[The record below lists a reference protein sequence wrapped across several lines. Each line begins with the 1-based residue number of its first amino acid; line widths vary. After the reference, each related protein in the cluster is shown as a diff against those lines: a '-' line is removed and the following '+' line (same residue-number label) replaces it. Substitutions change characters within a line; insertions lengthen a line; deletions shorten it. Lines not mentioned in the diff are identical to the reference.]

1 MQDIMN
7 STYKISGKEKAAYL
21 LIMLGKGQASKIM
34 KYFNEDEIKT
44 ITFEIVNHNT
54 IDKEERMMIL
64 QDFYNS
70 CLAKS
75 YIDKGGVDY
84 AREVLYEA
92 VGPQKAMELI
102 TDMMDLEKSKP
113 FDFMKDID
121 PVEVFNFIQYENDQ
135 TIAFILSYLKNS
147 QAASVLAMLP
157 RERQANISVKIALM
171 DKISPDIIKDIEKVM
186 GEKFTRS
193 GIQTYTK
200 TEGVEVL
207 VNILNAVDRST
218 EKQIFEMLEEEND
231 NLANE
236 VKKRMFVFED
246 IINLGNK
253 EIQRFLSEVDT
264 KDLSVALKTATEE
277 LKELILRNL
286 SKRAKQM
293 VTEEMNL
300 LGPVR
305 LSEVEK
311 AQQALVSVIRALDEK
326 GEILI
331 RKTGDDKIID

>member
-171 DKISPDIIKDIEKVM
+171 DKISPNIIKDIEKVM

>member
-1 MQDIMN
+1 MDN
-7 STYKISGKEKAAYL
+7 AVNLSNKISGKQKAAYL
-21 LIMLGKGQASKIM
+21 LIMLGKNQASRIM
-34 KYFNEDEIKT
+34 KFFNETEIRT
-44 ITFEIVNHNT
+44 MAFEIVNHNT
-54 IDKEERMMIL
+54 FEKDERMVIL

-70 CLAKS
+70 CLAKT

-84 AREVLYEA
+84 AKEVLYETL
-92 VGPQKAMELI
+92 GPQKSMELI
-102 TDMMDLEKSKP
+102 SDMMDLNKSKP
-113 FDFMKDID
+113 FEFMKDVD
-121 PVEVFNFIQYENDQ
+121 PVEVFNFLQYESDQ

-147 QAASVLAMLP
+147 QAAAILSMLP
-157 RERQANISVKIALM
+157 KERQANISVKIALM

-186 GEKFTRS
+186 GDKFTHT
-193 GIQTYTK
+193 GVQTYTK
-200 TEGVEVL
+200 TEGVDIL

-218 EKQIFEMLEEEND
+218 EKQIFDMLEADND
-231 NLANE
+231 SLASE

-253 EIQRFLSEVDT
+253 EIQRFLAEVDT
-264 KDLSVALKTATEE
+264 KDLSVALKTATNE
-277 LKELILRNL
+277 LKDLILRNL

-311 AQQALVSVIRALDEK
+311 AQQSLVSVIRALDEK

-331 RKTGDDKIID
+331 RKTGDDKIIE

>member
-1 MQDIMN
+1 MDNVLN
-7 STYKISGKEKAAYL
+7 SSFNRSGKQKAAYL
-21 LIMLGKGQASKIM
+21 LIMLGKNQASKIM
-34 KYFNEDEIKT
+34 RYFNEEEIKT

-54 IDKEERMMIL
+54 IEKEERMVIL
-64 QDFYNS
+64 SDFYNS
-70 CLAKS
+70 CMAKS

-84 AREVLYEA
+84 AKEILYELL
-92 VGPQKAMELI
+92 GPQKSMELI
-102 TDMMDLEKSKP
+102 SDMMDFEKSKP
-113 FDFMKDID
+113 FSFMKDID
-121 PVEVFNFIQYENDQ
+121 PVEVFNFLQYENDQ

-147 QAASVLAMLP
+147 QAATILSMLP
-157 RERQANISVKIALM
+157 KERQANISVKIALM
-171 DKISPDIIKDIEKVM
+171 DKISPDIIKDIEMVM

-193 GIQTYTK
+193 GLQTYTK
-200 TEGVEVL
+200 TEGVEIL

-231 NLANE
+231 SLASE

-253 EIQRFLSEVDT
+253 EIQRFLVEVDT
-264 KDLSVALKTATEE
+264 KDLSIALKTATPE
-277 LKELILRNL
+277 LKELILKNL
-286 SKRAKQM
+286 SKRAKQI
-293 VTEEMNL
+293 VTEEINL

-311 AQQALVSVIRALDEK
+311 SQQALVSIIRALDEK

-331 RKTGDDKIID
+331 RKTGDDKIIE

>member
-44 ITFEIVNHNT
+44 ITCEIVNHNT

-311 AQQALVSVIRALDEK
+311 SQQALVSVIRALDEK

>member
-7 STYKISGKEKAAYL
+7 STYKISGKEKAEYL
-21 LIMLGKGQASKIM
+21 LIMLGKVQASKIM
-34 KYFNEDEIKT
+34 NYFNEDEIKT

-186 GEKFTRS
+186 GEKFT
-193 GIQTYTK
+193 
-200 TEGVEVL
+200 
-207 VNILNAVDRST
+207 
-218 EKQIFEMLEEEND
+218 
-231 NLANE
+231 
-236 VKKRMFVFED
+236 
-246 IINLGNK
+246 
-253 EIQRFLSEVDT
+253 
-264 KDLSVALKTATEE
+264 
-277 LKELILRNL
+277 
-286 SKRAKQM
+286 
-293 VTEEMNL
+293 
-300 LGPVR
+300 
-305 LSEVEK
+305 
-311 AQQALVSVIRALDEK
+311 
-326 GEILI
+326 
-331 RKTGDDKIID
+331 

>member
-1 MQDIMN
+1 MN

>member
-293 VTEEMNL
+293 VTEEINL

>member
-286 SKRAKQM
+286 SKRAKQI

>member
-34 KYFNEDEIKT
+34 RYFNEDEIKT

-293 VTEEMNL
+293 VTEEINL

>member
-1 MQDIMN
+1 MDDILN
-7 STYKISGKEKAAYL
+7 TNYNISGKQKAAYL
-21 LIMLGKGQASKIM
+21 LIMLGKNQASKIM

-44 ITFEIVNHNT
+44 IAFEIVNHNT
-54 IDKEERMMIL
+54 IEKEERMKIL
-64 QDFYNS
+64 LDFYNS
-70 CLAKS
+70 CMAKT

-84 AREVLYEA
+84 AKEILYETL
-92 VGPQKAMELI
+92 GPQKSMELI
-102 TDMMDLEKSKP
+102 SDMMDFEKSKP

-121 PVEVFNFIQYENDQ
+121 PLEVFNFLQYENDQ

-147 QAASVLAMLP
+147 QSAAILSMLP
-157 RERQANISVKIALM
+157 KERQANISIKIALM

-193 GIQTYTK
+193 GMQTYTK
-200 TEGVEVL
+200 TEGVEIL

-231 NLANE
+231 SLANE
-236 VKKRMFVFED
+236 VKKRMFIFED

-253 EIQRFLSEVDT
+253 EIQRFLTEVDM
-264 KDLSVALKTATEE
+264 KDLSIALKTATNE
-277 LKELILRNL
+277 LKELILKNL

-293 VTEEMNL
+293 VTEEINL

-311 AQQALVSVIRALDEK
+311 SQQALVSVIRALDEK

-331 RKTGDDKIID
+331 RKTGDDKIIE